1 MPSRFPFTSYPR
13 GWFRVAAADELR
25 PGDVRALHYFGRDL
39 VIFRGR
45 DGKAHLLD
53 AHCPHL
59 GTHLGIGGTVV
70 GDTIECPFHGWR
82 INGDG
87 ACVHIPYTD
96 KIPPNAVVRTWP
108 LEEVNGL
115 LMTYYDRSGR
125 PPDWHIP
132 EFPEYRSDEWT
143 PFHKAASW
151 KIRTHM
157 QELGEN
163 GMDNAHFPFLHPQQ
177 TRAMRTEAIEAG
189 DNTFVHR
196 TFQHYNIFGPAK
208 LFVDQVTGPLD
219 VCLYGLGCIVNRTV
233 VDARIKLSYSFA
245 FFFTPI
251 DEEHIDVHSMVAMN
265 KLPGRLMNYFL
276 LGKAIKEG
284 KRTIDQDVPI
294 WENRKYRESP
304 VLCEGD
310 GPIMQFRRWAS
321 RYYDDGAEAGARR

>member
-13 GWFRVAAADELR
+13 GWFRVAASGELK
-25 PGDVRALHYFGRDL
+25 PGDVRPLHYFGRDL
-39 VIFRGR
+39 VLYRGD
-45 DGKAHLLD
+45 DGEAHLLD

-59 GTHLGIGGTVV
+59 GTHLGIGGKVV

-82 INGDG
+82 MNGDG
-87 ACVHIPYTD
+87 ACVHIPYAD
-96 KIPPNAVVRTWP
+96 KIPPGARVRAWP
-108 LEEVNGL
+108 LDEVNGL
-115 LMTYYDRSGR
+115 LMTYYDPEGR

-132 EFPEYRSDEWT
+132 EFPEYRSEDWT

-163 GMDNAHFPFLHPQQ
+163 GMDNAHFPVLHPQQ

-189 DNTFVHR
+189 ENTFVHR
-196 TFQHYNIFGPAK
+196 TFQHYNIFGLAK
-208 LFVDQVTGPLD
+208 FFVDEVTGPLD
-219 VCLYGLGCIVNRTV
+219 VCLYGLGCIVNRTK

-251 DEEHIDVHSMVAMN
+251 DEEHIEVNSMLTMN
-265 KLPGRLMNYFL
+265 KLPGRLFNYL
-276 LGKAIKEG
+276 LLRKAIKEG
-284 KRTIDQDVPI
+284 KHTIDQDVPI
-294 WENRKYRESP
+294 WENRQYREHP

-310 GPIMQFRRWAS
+310 GPIMQFRKWAS
-321 RYYDDGAEAGARR
+321 RYYDDGADAGTRR